1 MAVTNQYS
9 AAAFY
14 NVVYRCVG
22 RQRVRKREKSTE
34 VRQQS
39 AVHFVVASVLIC
51 FILYGAYPCLS
62 LFIIFLGRASYWTS
76 LILCSYV

>member
-51 FILYGAYPCLS
+51 FILYGAYVYHCLS
-62 LFIIFLGRASYWTS
+62 SFLVGQATGRP
-76 LILCSYV
+76 